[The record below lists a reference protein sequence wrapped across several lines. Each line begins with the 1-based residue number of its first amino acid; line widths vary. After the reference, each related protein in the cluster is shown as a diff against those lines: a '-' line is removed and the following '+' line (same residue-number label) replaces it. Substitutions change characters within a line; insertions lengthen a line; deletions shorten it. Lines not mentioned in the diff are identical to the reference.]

1 MDQSLNAYIKQG
13 NTKTLWLWIEGT
25 GSVQTLYEGQGMC
38 YNYNYNRSG
47 GAATDSVPERYNR
60 IELPSS
66 DNKAHFAGVLACDVS
81 VPKTGT
87 LVEVNGPGS
96 VCVIRVAAGV
106 SAAIGD
112 ETLLECTYTAGT
124 FKAASNTGKGCANAI
139 QTITGGGDPLQ
150 CLAVLQ
156 EGLPSVGLAD

>member
-38 YNYNYNRSG
+38 YNYDYNRSG

-66 DNKAHFAGVLACDVS
+66 DNKAHFAGVLACDVT

-87 LVEVNGPGS
+87 LVEVNAPGS
-96 VCVIRVAAGV
+96 VCNVRLAIGV
-106 SAAIGD
+106 STAIGS
-112 ETLLECTYTAGT
+112 ETLVECTYTAGT

-139 QTITGGGDPLQ
+139 QTITGSGAVQL
-150 CLAVLQ
+150 CLVVLQ

>member
-13 NTKTLWLWIEGT
+13 NTKSLWLWIEGT
-25 GSVQTLYEGQGMC
+25 GSVQTLYQGQGMC
-38 YNYNYNRSG
+38 YNYDYNRSG

-60 IELPSS
+60 IEIPSS
-66 DNKAHFAGVLACDVS
+66 DNKAHFAGVLACDVT
-81 VPKTGT
+81 VHKTGT

-96 VCVIRVAAGV
+96 VCSVLVAVGVTTVI
-106 SAAIGD
+106 SD

-139 QTITGGGDPLQ
+139 QSVAGDSDTHLI
-150 CLAVLQ
+150 LAVLQ

>member
-38 YNYNYNRSG
+38 YNFNYNRSS

-60 IELPSS
+60 IELPSAG
-66 DNKAHFAGVLACDVS
+66 NKIHFAGVLACDVS

-87 LVEVNGPGS
+87 LVEVNAPGS
-96 VCVIRVAAGV
+96 VCVIRLAIGV
-106 SAAIGD
+106 STTVGVTIV
-112 ETLLECTYTAGT
+112 ECTYTAGT
-124 FKAASNTGKGCANAI
+124 WKAATNTGKGVAI
-139 QTITGGGDPLQ
+139 ALQTITGSGAVQQ
-150 CLAVLQ
+150 CLAVLE

>member
-13 NTKTLWLWIEGT
+13 NTKSLWLWIEGT
-25 GSVQTLYEGQGMC
+25 GSVQSLKQGQGMC
-38 YNYNYNRSG
+38 YNFDYNRSG

-60 IELPSS
+60 IELPSTG
-66 DNKAHFAGVLACDVS
+66 NKTHFAGVLACDVS

-87 LVEVNGPGS
+87 LVEVYGPGS
-96 VCVIRVAAGV
+96 VCVILTALDVTATVG
-106 SAAIGD
+106 STI
-112 ETLLECTYTAGT
+112 LECTYDAGT
-124 FKAASNTGKGCANAI
+124 WKAASNTGKGVATAL
-139 QTITGGGDPLQ
+139 QTITATGAVQQ